1 MPSSA
6 IPTGLVV
13 VDHGSRNPDANFV
26 VELLCLV
33 VRSIAG
39 DRYVAVQP
47 AHMEQADPSIADA
60 VASCVEM
67 GAQRIAVAPFFLTPG
82 RHVSE
87 DVPRIAKEAAARY
100 DIDIFIAHPLGADD
114 RLAEVLLERAA
125 EALPRALSEARA
137 EKR

>member
-1 MPSSA
+1 MPSSSL
-6 IPTGLVV
+6 PTGLVV
-13 VDHGSRNPDANFV
+13 VDHGSRNPEANFV

-47 AHMEQADPSIADA
+47 AHMELADPSIADA
-60 VASCVEM
+60 VASCAEM
-67 GAQRIAVAPFFLTPG
+67 GAERIVVAPFFLAPG

-87 DVPRIAKEAAARY
+87 DVPRLAKEAAERFG
-100 DIDIFIAHPLGADD
+100 IEVLVAHPLGADD

-125 EALPRALSEARA
+125 DATPRAICEARA